1 MAGLQEVPTDE
12 LLSFQDFPPVHNPN
26 NFSNTNTTIP
36 ILVDMPKETVKDFND
51 LQKESENIKDP
62 LEENTSADTKS
73 FWTLKYYQKFF
84 DIDTAEVIERLIAS
98 VIPRRNDFLTSKIKL
113 KPDLYGPF
121 WISVTL
127 IFTVAI
133 SGNVAN
139 YLQHANAQYHWK
151 YDFHLVSYAAT
162 AIVLYISLVPLLFWI
177 LLNRSSD
184 IADLDG
190 LEDGTITGPLELI
203 CIYGYSLFIYIPVSI
218 LWTIQVVWF
227 QWLLVLIAALL
238 SGSVLVYTLM
248 PALRLSR
255 HKCFLILGVLGC
267 HLLLAMG
274 FMLYFFHVP
283 NSPVVVAHDNK
294 LISQISTNTT
304 SH

>member
-1 MAGLQEVPTDE
+1 M
-12 LLSFQDFPPVHNPN
+12 
-26 NFSNTNTTIP
+26 
-36 ILVDMPKETVKDFND
+36 
-51 LQKESENIKDP
+51 
-62 LEENTSADTKS
+62 
-73 FWTLKYYQKFF
+73 
-84 DIDTAEVIERLIAS
+84 AS

-133 SGNVAN
+133 SGNVSN
-139 YLQHANAQYHWK
+139 YLQHANTQYHWK

-184 IADLDG
+184 VADLDG
-190 LEDGTITGPLELI
+190 LEDGTVTGPLELI

-227 QWLLVLIAALL
+227 QWMLVLIAALL

-255 HKCFLILGVLGC
+255 HKCFLILGVIGC

-283 NSPVVVAHDNK
+283 NSPLVAAHDNK
-294 LISQISTNTT
+294 LSQINNSTA